1 MTQISQIFQGLPF
14 EHITSIHERF
24 LKVFPGAKIISDD
37 AEAIR
42 LKEKATNG
50 RYLYIKTVEPVYE
63 FSDKLINTS
72 LGVRQYARN
81 KDLRFFTSLKKFP
94 GATSVFD
101 LWTEETTYET
111 WLSFPT
117 LMNRS
122 FIKDSKTVKL
132 SPLDNAVRTIA
143 AKNDDLIQL
152 EAFIN
157 AALKEK
163 LIIHI
168 ISMIYRDN
176 WQVRWIRQ

>member
-1 MTQISQIFQGLPF
+1 M
-14 EHITSIHERF
+14 
-24 LKVFPGAKIISDD
+24 
-37 AEAIR
+37 
-42 LKEKATNG
+42 
-50 RYLYIKTVEPVYE
+50 
-63 FSDKLINTS
+63 
-72 LGVRQYARN
+72 
-81 KDLRFFTSLKKFP
+81 
-94 GATSVFD
+94 FD

-163 LIIHI
+163 TDYSHYFNDLSRQLAGTVDSPVNGGLANIVHFSPIANIKLMKKVLLKQSCYVMHL
-168 ISMIYRDN
+168 MILLLSCI
-176 WQVRWIRQ
+176 VV

>member
-1 MTQISQIFQGLPF
+1 M
-14 EHITSIHERF
+14 
-24 LKVFPGAKIISDD
+24 
-37 AEAIR
+37 
-42 LKEKATNG
+42 
-50 RYLYIKTVEPVYE
+50 
-63 FSDKLINTS
+63 
-72 LGVRQYARN
+72 
-81 KDLRFFTSLKKFP
+81 
-94 GATSVFD
+94 FD

-176 WQVRWIRQ
+176 WQVQWIRQ

>member
-1 MTQISQIFQGLPF
+1 
-14 EHITSIHERF
+14 
-24 LKVFPGAKIISDD
+24 
-37 AEAIR
+37 
-42 LKEKATNG
+42 
-50 RYLYIKTVEPVYE
+50 
-63 FSDKLINTS
+63 
-72 LGVRQYARN
+72 
-81 KDLRFFTSLKKFP
+81 
-94 GATSVFD
+94 
-101 LWTEETTYET
+101 
-111 WLSFPT
+111 
-117 LMNRS
+117 MNRS